1 MNMKAWAPLLVA
13 GVLGVI
19 AMVVASRIMSAKSNP
34 EANARTVH
42 VVAASR
48 DIAPGQA
55 LQATDLTLMP
65 ISVDQAPEG
74 AFVDATAITGR
85 VALVQMVTGQPVL
98 ANFLADQDAGS
109 GLQALVPPGM
119 RAITL
124 EVNEYSGVAGL
135 LTAGCRVDIV
145 ATLSGNN
152 EETIARTIVQ
162 DVKVTAV
169 GRYLNH
175 SPEAKAD
182 EPLAK
187 SVTLLVKPDQAEAIE
202 LAAQSSTPRLV
213 LRSGKDTA
221 TANVQGV
228 TLAQLRGDSMDK
240 ATDPFAVIKKAMD
253 TGSTT
258 QPAAREVQ
266 MPINRRSV
274 QIIRGTR
281 ESQVQF
287 EIPMTRGLM
296 TGISLEPAMGGNSED
311 LNK

>member
-13 GVLGVI
+13 GVLGVV
-19 AMVVASRIMSAKSNP
+19 AMVVASRIMSSKSNP

-55 LQATDLTLMP
+55 LQVTDLTLMP

-85 VALVQMVTGQPVL
+85 VALVQMVAGQPVL

-135 LTAGCRVDIV
+135 LSAGCRVDIV
-145 ATLSGNN
+145 TTLSGSNQ
-152 EETIARTIVQ
+152 ETIARTIVQ

-175 SPEAKAD
+175 APEAKAD

-187 SVTLLVKPDQAEAIE
+187 SVTLLVKPEQAEAIE

-228 TLAQLRGDSMDK
+228 TLAMLRGDSVDK
-240 ATDPFAVIKKAMD
+240 ATDPFAALKKAMN
-253 TGSTT
+253 TNVAT
-258 QPAAREVQ
+258 QPSAKDTQ
-266 MPINRRSV
+266 TPINRRTV
-274 QIIRGTR
+274 QIIRGTH
-281 ESQVQF
+281 ESEIQF
-287 EIPMTRGLM
+287 EIPMTRGLV
-296 TGISLEPAMGGNSED
+296 TGLSMEPAMGGNED